1 MKKLI
6 LLSGF
11 VALTMNV
18 MGQDAGQT
26 AASVADD
33 GQQACQ
39 AGAACAG
46 QAGGFDPRSGGPRQE
61 MGQPQH
67 QQMSVY
73 DQADEIRN
81 RFGLDYK
88 QFDKVYSAYNKFN
101 TAIFG
106 DETSSSAMGG
116 GMPGRMGGPGG
127 GMGGPGGGMGGPG
140 GGMGGPGGGMGGP
153 GGGMGGP
160 GGGMGTRPDFS
171 ASSNRPKVAQPMTE
185 KELQKRQKKITKQE
199 EKLEKSMRKVLT
211 DESQYHEWLKMRQ
224 EQLKHVFPA
233 PPAEK
238 RPAPAP
244 GEKGAPEAKDA
255 KCCPAAE
262 PAAE

>member
-1 MKKLI
+1 
-6 LLSGF
+6 
-11 VALTMNV
+11 
-18 MGQDAGQT
+18 
-26 AASVADD
+26 
-33 GQQACQ
+33 
-39 AGAACAG
+39 
-46 QAGGFDPRSGGPRQE
+46 
-61 MGQPQH
+61 
-67 QQMSVY
+67 MSVY

-116 GMPGRMGGPGG
+116 GRPSRMGGPGG

-140 GGMGGPGGGMGGP
+140 GGPGGGMGN
-153 GGGMGGP
+153 
-160 GGGMGTRPDFS
+160 RPDFS

-224 EQLKHVFPA
+224 EQLKHVFPV

-244 GEKGAPEAKDA
+244 GEKGAPDAKDA